1 MIRLKIEEF
10 NEIQKKAMIRDIV
23 KEHYEWDNKRLF
35 SYILGELPLER
46 EVNRYVGKEL
56 TNDQIKQREIVNKIN
71 EIIKRYNYNMKIEQD
86 KLEELE
92 KLYSDLEQYIEKYYT
107 SYSDVINAIKFN
119 KVFLISGPGGIGKSQ
134 FLYEFSEEINAKF
147 NYLCIYGKYCENI
160 EISIY
165 NQIKKITQND
175 RFYFIID
182 AINELDKTL
191 REEIITFIN
200 ENKNNQ
206 NLRIIISYR
215 DFSMNSSEIEKIKK
229 IVDEE
234 EVFTGVDPDYALEK
248 IAEKYNLDLSIY
260 DKLLYDNNPLH
271 LKLIIKTISEN
282 QLTNK
287 RLKPI
292 IKGTYIYE
300 QFIKK
305 VLSKSDWNITKNI
318 VESMFEN
325 KTKEINVSELN
336 SITTTDFEKY
346 INKMKTNNFIGTY
359 EYENDIYMYFINETL
374 TDYLIARFLM
384 DKIKDLSI
392 REVKSDINEMIKVF
406 YSIQDKIILML
417 FEKYENNIETAIK
430 IVKETELKDYLNI
443 DIFNET
449 ILNDINI
456 RKIQKNF
463 KPNIHIKK
471 LLVNAGGNEN
481 NPFNCKNFL
490 NSKLKQVYINE
501 QLNLDRYDVTK
512 IKNKLKRYVQTVS
525 KFIYDDNYIEEKFWY
540 GIWCSA
546 SVNKVNRAL
555 SKKLVYEITNV
566 YPGYINKLISIYDE
580 ISDEY
585 IQEMIIQV
593 LGSLK
598 KNNKDIRKF
607 FNRIDDEKQCNIKN
621 IYFISNYLYG
631 EENFERFRK
640 VNLLKDTDKR
650 KDNNIFKFLNRVF
663 FSFKYDYDFF
673 GFDSYS
679 SSIAFQ
685 TKFIEEDK
693 KNVIKVNHF
702 INKNFK
708 CLDDDNCHSTYFKEC
723 FIDEKYNIN
732 ENLID
737 DKKIYLAWQKV
748 FKKYL
753 KKYRIKIKELEDI
766 HVYEEIE
773 KGIVY
778 KALDLSFSYING
790 SITCNYYTNEFEVY
804 GDYKGYQFNWYDK
817 YREKAE
823 IYYPIA
829 VFNSSIENLDN
840 KILKTIFLP
849 ERKNIEWVKDSKLS
863 LENIKKLIQ
872 PIRYENE
879 YYYMIYGNIRLDEK
893 SNDKYGNRWIDTY
906 TINLAIDEN
915 YNLSNISDD
924 DRKYTIETEKYRGNI
939 DDYKNTKYTL
949 STSLYSSS
957 DLSDLYVTTDFNL
970 PPTIIIKEL
979 NLNYDKFST
988 SWINSN
994 NEKVVLVNNNEGIW
1008 YRNGCSGTIYLKK
1021 KYYDEL
1027 KKKHNY
1033 KYFCFTEKYHP
1044 KTGYCTD
1051 SALQVQINSD
1061 NTIIKY
1067 KHYKSHKSSSLNSP
1081 KCKKCIVYKKE
1092 QEDRKKWRNNKFKSF
1107 LIDDILDDY
1116 DENNKTNDNK
1126 ELN

>member
-1 MIRLKIEEF
+1 MKIEEF
-10 NEIQKKAMIRDIV
+10 NEIQKKAITKDIV
-23 KEHYEWDNKRLF
+23 KEHYEWDDRRLF

-46 EVNRYVGKEL
+46 ELNRYTGKEL
-56 TNDQIKQREIVNKIN
+56 TKDQIKQN
-71 EIIKRYNYNMKIEQD
+71 EIINNINIIIKKYNYNMKIENDELD
-86 KLEELE
+86 KLE
-92 KLYSDLEQYIEKYYT
+92 KHYSDLEQYIEKYYT
-107 SYSDVINAIKFN
+107 SYSNIMNALKFN
-119 KVFLISGPGGIGKSQ
+119 KVFFISGPGGIGKSQ
-134 FLYEFSEEINAKF
+134 FLYEFSEKINGKF
-147 NYLCIYGKYCENI
+147 EHLCIYGKYCEHIETNI
-160 EISIY
+160 YS
-165 NQIKKITQND
+165 QIKKIIQND

-182 AINELDKTL
+182 AINELNKTL

-215 DFSMNSSEIEKIKK
+215 DFSMNLSELEKIKTL
-229 IVDEE
+229 VDEE
-234 EVFTGVDPDYALEK
+234 EIFTGVDPDYALEK

-287 RLKPI
+287 KLKPI
-292 IKGTYIYE
+292 TKGTYIYE

-325 KTKEINVSELN
+325 KAKEIKISVLK
-336 SITTTDFEKY
+336 SIITTDFEKY

-359 EYENDIYMYFINETL
+359 EYDDEIYMYFINETL

-392 REVKSDINEMIKVF
+392 REVKNNINEMIKVF

-417 FEKYENNIETAIK
+417 FEKYEDNIETAIK
-430 IVKETELKDYLNI
+430 IVKETELNDYLDI
-443 DIFNET
+443 DIFNEM

-456 RKIQKNF
+456 KEIQKNL

-471 LLVNAGGNEN
+471 LLINAGGNEN

-490 NSKLKQVYINE
+490 NSRLKQVYISE

-512 IKNKLKRYVQTVS
+512 IKNKLKRYVQTIS
-525 KFIYDDNYIEEKFWY
+525 KFSYDNNYIEEKFWY

-546 SVNKVNRAL
+546 SVNNVIRAL
-555 SKKLVYEITNV
+555 SKKLVYEIANT
-566 YPGYINKLISIYDE
+566 YSGYINKLISTYDK
-580 ISDEY
+580 INDEY

-598 KNNKDIRKF
+598 KNNKDIIKF
-607 FNRIDDEKQCNIKN
+607 FNKIDNEKQCNIKN

-631 EENFERFRK
+631 EENFEKFQK
-640 VNLLKDTDKR
+640 INLLKDIDKR
-650 KDNNIFKFLNRVF
+650 KDNNIFKFLDRVF
-663 FSFKYDYDFF
+663 FTFKYDYDFF

-679 SSIAFQ
+679 STITFQ

-693 KNVIKVNHF
+693 KSVIKVNHF

-708 CLDDDNCHSTYFKEC
+708 CLNDDSCNSTYFKEC
-723 FIDEKYNIN
+723 FIDRKYNIN
-732 ENLID
+732 EKLID

-753 KKYRIKIKELEDI
+753 KKYGIKIKELEDV

-778 KALDLSFSYING
+778 KALDLSLSYING

-823 IYYPIA
+823 IYYPIP
-829 VFNSSIENLDN
+829 VFNPIIENLDN
-840 KILKTIFLP
+840 KIVKKVFLP
-849 ERKNIEWVKDSKLS
+849 ERKNIKWVKDSEMG
-863 LENIKKLIQ
+863 LENIKSLIE

-879 YYYMIYGNIRLDEK
+879 DYYMIYGNIRLDEK
-893 SNDKYGNRWIDTY
+893 SNDEYGNSWIDTY
-906 TINLAIDEN
+906 VINLAIDEH
-915 YNLSNISDD
+915 YNLSNISND

-939 DDYKNTKYTL
+939 NDYKDTEYTL

-957 DLSDLYVTTDFNL
+957 ELKDLYVTTDFNL
-970 PPTIIIKEL
+970 PPTIIIKKFDL
-979 NLNYDKFST
+979 HYDKFSS

-994 NEKVVLVNNNEGIW
+994 NEKVILVNNNEGTW
-1008 YRNGCSGTIYLKK
+1008 YGQGCSGTLYLKK
-1021 KYYDEL
+1021 EYYDEV

-1044 KTGYCTD
+1044 KTGYCNE

-1061 NTIIKY
+1061 DTIIKY
-1067 KHYKSHKSSSLNSP
+1067 KHYKSHKNHSLNVS
-1081 KCKKCIVYKKE
+1081 KCKKCIVYEKE
-1092 QEDRKKWRNNKFKSF
+1092 QEDIKKWKNNKFGDF
-1107 LIDDILDDY
+1107 LIDDIWGDYEEGYKAENIKKLD
-1116 DENNKTNDNK
+1116 
-1126 ELN
+1126 

>member
-1 MIRLKIEEF
+1 MKIEEF
-10 NEIQKKAMIRDIV
+10 NEIQKRNIIKDIV

-56 TNDQIKQREIVNKIN
+56 TKDQIKQSEIINKIN
-71 EIIKRYNYNMKIEQD
+71 EIIKKYNYNMKIEHD

-92 KLYSDLEQYIEKYYT
+92 KYYSDLELYREKYYT
-107 SYSDVINAIKFN
+107 SYSDVINALKFN
-119 KVFLISGPGGIGKSQ
+119 KVFFISGPGGIGKSQ
-134 FLYEFSEEINAKF
+134 FLYEFSEEIKERF

-160 EISIY
+160 ETIIY
-165 NQIKKITQND
+165 SQIKKIIEND
-175 RFYFIID
+175 RFYLIID
-182 AINELDKTL
+182 AINEMDKTL
-191 REEIITFIN
+191 REEVISFIN
-200 ENKNNQ
+200 DNKNNQ

-215 DFSMNSSEIEKIKK
+215 DFSMNLSELEKIKK

-292 IKGTYIYE
+292 TKGTYIYE

-305 VLSKSDWNITKNI
+305 VLSKSDWNVTKDI
-318 VESMFEN
+318 VGSMFEN
-325 KTKEINVSELN
+325 KTKEIKVSELN
-336 SITTTDFEKY
+336 SITTDVEKY

-359 EYENDIYMYFINETL
+359 EYNDDIYMYFINETL

-384 DKIKDLSI
+384 EKIKDLSI
-392 REVKSDINEMIKVF
+392 REVKDNINEMIKVF

-417 FEKYENNIETAIK
+417 FEKYENDIETAIK
-430 IVKETELKDYLNI
+430 IIKETELNNYLDI

-456 RKIQKNF
+456 KKIQKNL

-471 LLVNAGGNEN
+471 LLVTAGGNEN

-490 NSKLKQVYINE
+490 NTKLKQIYINT
-501 QLNLDRYDVTK
+501 QLDLDRYDVTK
-512 IKNKLKRYVQTVS
+512 IKNKLKRYVQTIS
-525 KFIYDDNYIEEKFWY
+525 KFNYDDNYIEEKFWY
-540 GIWCSA
+540 GVWCSA
-546 SVNKVNRAL
+546 SVNAIIRAL
-555 SKKLVYEITNV
+555 SKKLVYEITNI
-566 YPGYINKLISIYDE
+566 YPKYINILIPIYDE

-585 IQEMIIQV
+585 MQEMIIHV
-593 LGSLK
+593 LGSMK
-598 KNNKDIRKF
+598 KNNKVIRNF
-607 FNRIDDEKQCNIKN
+607 FNRINDEKQCNIKN
-621 IYFISNYLYG
+621 LFYISNYLYG
-631 EENFERFRK
+631 EENFEKFHK
-640 VNLLKDTDKR
+640 IDLLKDTDKR
-650 KDNNIFKFLNRVF
+650 KDNNISKFLKNVF

-679 SSIAFQ
+679 SLITFH
-685 TKFIEEDK
+685 TKFIKEDK

-708 CLDDDNCHSTYFKEC
+708 CLDDDSCHSAYFKEC
-723 FIDEKYNIN
+723 FIDRKYNIN
-732 ENLID
+732 EKLIN
-737 DKKIYLAWQKV
+737 DKDIYLAWQKI

-753 KKYRIKIKELEDI
+753 KKYGIKIKELENI
-766 HVYEEIE
+766 YAYEEIE

-817 YREKAE
+817 YREKAD

-829 VFNSSIENLDN
+829 VFSTSIENLDN
-840 KILKTIFLP
+840 KILKKIILP
-849 ERKNIEWVKDSKLS
+849 EKKNIKWVKDSELS
-863 LENIKKLIQ
+863 LENIKRLIK
-872 PIRYENE
+872 PITYENE
-879 YYYMIYGNIRLDEK
+879 DYYMIYGNIRLDEK
-893 SNDKYGNRWIDTY
+893 SNDKYGNSWIDTY
-906 TINLAIDEN
+906 VINLAIDEE
-915 YNLSNISDD
+915 YNLINVSSV
-924 DRKYTIETEKYRGNI
+924 DREYTIETKKYRGNL
-939 DDYKNTKYTL
+939 DDYKDTEYTL

-957 DLSDLYVTTDFNL
+957 DLSDLYVSTDFNL
-970 PPTIIIKEL
+970 PPTIIIKEF
-979 NLNYDKFST
+979 NLHYDKFSS
-988 SWINSN
+988 SWINPN
-994 NEKVVLVNNNEGIW
+994 NEKIVLVNNNEGRW
-1008 YRNGCSGTIYLKK
+1008 YRSGCSGTLYLKK

-1027 KKKHNY
+1027 KKRHDY

-1061 NTIIKY
+1061 DSIIKY
-1067 KHYKSHKSSSLNSP
+1067 KHYKNHRNNILSIS
-1081 KCKKCIVYKKE
+1081 KCKKCIVYKRE
-1092 QEDRKKWRNNKFKSF
+1092 QENRKKWKNHKFESF
-1107 LIDDILDDY
+1107 LIDDILNDY
-1116 DENNKTNDNK
+1116 DENNKIDDIND
-1126 ELN
+1126 LI

>member
-1 MIRLKIEEF
+1 MKIEEF
-10 NEIQKKAMIRDIV
+10 NEIQKKAMIKDIV
-23 KEHYEWDNKRLF
+23 KEHYEWDNKKLS
-35 SYILGELPLER
+35 SYILGKLPLER
-46 EVNRYVGKEL
+46 EVNRYTGKEL
-56 TNDQIKQREIVNKIN
+56 TEEQIRQNEIINKIN
-71 EIIKRYNYNMKIEQD
+71 EIIKQYNYNMKIEQG
-86 KLEELE
+86 KLDELE
-92 KLYSDLEQYIEKYYT
+92 KYYSDLERYIEKYYT
-107 SYSDVINAIKFN
+107 SYSDVVNALKFN

-134 FLYEFSEEINAKF
+134 FLYEFSEEINEKF
-147 NYLCIYGKYCENI
+147 NHLCVYGKYCENI
-160 EISIY
+160 ESNIY
-165 NQIKKITQND
+165 SQIKRITQNN

-191 REEIITFIN
+191 REEVMAFID
-200 ENKNNQ
+200 ENKSNQ

-215 DFSMNSSEIEKIKK
+215 DFSMNLLELEKIKK

-234 EVFTGVDPDYALEK
+234 EIFTGVDPDYALEK

-292 IKGTYIYE
+292 TKGTYIYE
-300 QFIKK
+300 QFIKQ
-305 VLSKSDWNITKNI
+305 VLSKSDWNTTKDI
-318 VESMFEN
+318 VEKMFEN
-325 KTKEINVSELN
+325 KTKEIKISELN
-336 SITTTDFEKY
+336 SLITTDFEKY

-384 DKIKDLSI
+384 DNIKDLSI
-392 REVKSDINEMIKVF
+392 QEIKNNINEMIRVF

-417 FEKYENNIETAIK
+417 FEKYEDNIEIAIQ
-430 IVKETELKDYLNI
+430 IIKETELNGYLDI
-443 DIFNET
+443 DIFNEM

-456 RKIQKNF
+456 KKIQRNL

-471 LLVNAGGNEN
+471 LLVTAGGNEN

-490 NSKLKQVYINE
+490 NSKLKQIYINE
-501 QLNLDRYDVTK
+501 QLDLDRYDIAK
-512 IKNKLKRYVQTVS
+512 IKNKLKRYVQTIS
-525 KFIYDDNYIEEKFWY
+525 KFSYDDNYIEEKFWY

-546 SVNKVNRAL
+546 AVNNITRAL
-555 SKKLVYEITNV
+555 SKKLVYEITNI
-566 YPGYINKLISIYDE
+566 YHGYMNKLISIYDE

-585 IQEMIIQV
+585 IREMIIQV

-607 FNRIDDEKQCNIKN
+607 FNRINDKKQCNIKN
-621 IYFISNYLYG
+621 IYFISHYLYG
-631 EENFERFRK
+631 KENFEKFQK
-640 VNLLKDTDKR
+640 MNLLKDMDKR
-650 KDNNIFKFLNRVF
+650 KNNIIFKFLDRVF

-679 SSIAFQ
+679 SSITFQ

-693 KNVIKVNHF
+693 KNIIKVNHF
-702 INKNFK
+702 INENFK
-708 CLDDDNCHSTYFKEC
+708 CLNDDNCNSTYFKES
-723 FIDEKYNIN
+723 FIDKKYNIN
-732 ENLID
+732 ENLIE

-753 KKYRIKIKELEDI
+753 KKYGIKIKELEDV

-778 KALDLSFSYING
+778 KALDLSLSYING

-804 GDYKGYQFNWYDK
+804 GDYKGYQFNWYNK

-840 KILKTIFLP
+840 KVLKKVILPK
-849 ERKNIEWVKDSKLS
+849 RKNIKWVKDSELS
-863 LENIKKLIQ
+863 LENIKRLIQ

-879 YYYMIYGNIRLDEK
+879 DYYMIYGNIRLDEK
-893 SNDKYGNRWIDTY
+893 SNDKYGNSWIDTY
-906 TINLAIDEN
+906 VINLSIDEE
-915 YNLSNISDD
+915 YNLSYISNE

-939 DDYKNTKYTL
+939 EDYKNTKYTL

-957 DLSDLYVTTDFNL
+957 DLRDLYVTNDFNL
-970 PPTIIIKEL
+970 PPTIIIKEF
-979 NLNYDKFST
+979 NLHYDKFSS

-994 NEKVVLVNNNEGIW
+994 NEKVVLINNNEGIW
-1008 YRNGCSGTIYLKK
+1008 YRTGCSGTIYLKK

-1027 KKKHNY
+1027 KKKHDY

-1044 KTGYCTD
+1044 KTGYCDD
-1051 SALQVQINSD
+1051 SALQIQINSD
-1061 NTIIKY
+1061 ETIIKY
-1067 KHYKSHKSSSLNSP
+1067 KHYKSHRRHSVDVS
-1081 KCKKCIVYKKE
+1081 KCKGCIVYEKE
-1092 QEDRKKWRNNKFKSF
+1092 EKYRKKWRNNKFENF
-1107 LIDDILDDY
+1107 LIDDIWDDY
-1116 DENNKTNDNK
+1116 DDDNK
-1126 ELN
+1126 VEDIK

>member
-10 NEIQKKAMIRDIV
+10 NEIQKKTMTNDII

-46 EVNRYVGKEL
+46 EVNRYTGKEL
-56 TNDQIKQREIVNKIN
+56 TKDQINQSDIINNINKI
-71 EIIKRYNYNMKIEQD
+71 IKKYNYNMKIEQD
-86 KLEELE
+86 KLKKLE
-92 KLYSDLEQYIEKYYT
+92 KYYSDLEQYIEKYYT
-107 SYSDVINAIKFN
+107 YYSDVINALKFN
-119 KVFLISGPGGIGKSQ
+119 KVFFISGPGGIGKSQ
-134 FLYEFSEEINAKF
+134 FLYEFSEKINKRF
-147 NYLCIYGKYCENI
+147 NYLCLYGKYCENI
-160 EISIY
+160 EANIY
-165 NQIKKITQND
+165 SQIKKIIQND

-182 AINELDKTL
+182 AINELDETL
-191 REEIITFIN
+191 KEELIKFID

-215 DFSMNSSEIEKIKK
+215 DFSMNLSELEKIKK

-234 EVFTGVDPDYALEK
+234 EIFTGVDPEYALEK
-248 IAEKYNLDLSIY
+248 IAEKYNLDLSMY

-292 IKGTYIYE
+292 TKGTYIYE

-305 VLSKSDWNITKNI
+305 VLSKSDWKMTKDI
-318 VESMFEN
+318 VEKMFEN
-325 KTKEINVSELN
+325 KTKEIKVSEIN
-336 SITTTDFEKY
+336 SITTTNFKKY

-359 EYENDIYMYFINETL
+359 EYNSDIYMYFINETL

-384 DKIKDLSI
+384 EKIKYLSI
-392 REVKSDINEMIKVF
+392 REVKNNINEMIKVF

-417 FEKYENNIETAIK
+417 FEKYESDIEIAIK
-430 IVKETELKDYLNI
+430 IIQETKLNAYLDI

-456 RKIQKNF
+456 MKIQKNL

-471 LLVNAGGNEN
+471 LLVIAGGNEN
-481 NPFNCKNFL
+481 NPFNCKYFL
-490 NSKLKQVYINE
+490 NSRLRQKYINE

-525 KFIYDDNYIEEKFWY
+525 KFFYDDNYIEEKFWY

-546 SVNKVNRAL
+546 LVNNVARAL
-555 SKKLVYEITNV
+555 AKKLVYEITNT

-593 LGSLK
+593 LGSMK
-598 KNNKDIRKF
+598 KNNKNISQF
-607 FNRIDDEKQCNIKN
+607 FNRINDEKQCNIKN
-621 IYFISNYLYG
+621 IHYISNYLYG
-631 EENFERFRK
+631 EENYERFK
-640 VNLLKDTDKR
+640 KINLLKDTDKR
-650 KDNNIFKFLNRVF
+650 KDSNIFIFLKRVF
-663 FSFKYDYDFF
+663 FSFKYDYDFL

-679 SSIAFQ
+679 SSVVLQ
-685 TKFIEEDK
+685 TKFIKEEK
-693 KNVIKVNHF
+693 KKIIELNHF
-702 INKNFK
+702 ITKNFK
-708 CLDDDNCHSTYFKEC
+708 CLDYDSCHSTYFKEC
-723 FIDEKYNIN
+723 FIDGKYSIN

-737 DKKIYLAWQKV
+737 DKEIYLAWQKI

-766 HVYEEIE
+766 NVYEEVE
-773 KGIVY
+773 KGIVF

-790 SITCNYYTNEFEVY
+790 SITCNYYTKDFDVY

-817 YREKAE
+817 YREKSE

-829 VFNSSIENLDN
+829 VFNPSIENLDG
-840 KILKTIFLP
+840 KILKKICLP
-849 ERKNIEWVKDSKLS
+849 KRKNIKWVKDSELS
-863 LENIKKLIQ
+863 LKNIKRLIQ
-872 PIRYENE
+872 PIKYENE
-879 YYYMIYGNIRLDEK
+879 EYYMIYGNIRLDEK
-893 SNDKYGNRWIDTY
+893 LNDKYENSWIDTY
-906 TINLAIDEN
+906 IINLAIDED

-924 DRKYTIETEKYRGNI
+924 DRAYTIETEKYRGNI
-939 DDYKNTKYTL
+939 DDFKNTKYKL
-949 STSLYSSS
+949 STSLYNSS
-957 DLSDLYVTTDFNL
+957 DLNNLYMTTDFNL
-970 PPTIIIKEL
+970 PPTIIIKKF
-979 NLNYDKFST
+979 NLHYDKFSS
-988 SWINSN
+988 SWINYN
-994 NEKVVLVNNNEGIW
+994 NEKIILVNNNEGAW
-1008 YRNGCSGTIYLKK
+1008 YSGGCVGTLYLKK
-1021 KYYDEL
+1021 KYYDKL

-1033 KYFCFTEKYHP
+1033 KYFCFSEKYHP
-1044 KTGYCTD
+1044 KTGYCAD

-1061 NTIIKY
+1061 DEIYKY
-1067 KHYKSHKSSSLNSP
+1067 KHYKSYKNRSLNVS
-1081 KCKKCIVYKKE
+1081 KCKNCIVYKKE
-1092 QEDRKKWRNNKFKSF
+1092 QEDRKKWKNNKFNRF
-1107 LIDDILDDY
+1107 LIDDILDNYNEKDSI
-1116 DENNKTNDNK
+1116 K